1 MSATQ
6 THPNPKHVV
15 AGASV
20 AAVLAIV
27 GSALVTLALGPITPP
42 PWEGFER
49 EGFERAV
56 VGADVEREPLC
67 RNIFDESGSLCT
79 SVETPPTPPEIE
91 SCDGTPRLVG
101 LVFDVD
107 EDRSLALFEGYGPR
121 AEGEQVGASTV
132 VAIHDDEAWLVT
144 TTSRCRLGL
153 FDRSRREAITAEP
166 PAPASIPRPVPRD
179 VVSQVLQNPSLL
191 GSARVVQSR
200 DGFRVYGVRAG
211 ELLYDAGLRNG
222 DVLLRIGDLVISNP
236 EDLLRAYTE
245 YRDATQLEVVVHRRG
260 TEQRLRVSTR

>member
-1 MSATQ
+1 MSTLQ

-42 PWEGFER
+42 PWEGFQH
-49 EGFERAV
+49 AV
-56 VGADVEREPLC
+56 AASDVERDPLC
-67 RNIFDESGSLCT
+67 RNIFDESGSLCST
-79 SVETPPTPPEIE
+79 VEPPEPPGELE
-91 SCDGTPRLVG
+91 SCAGQPRLVG

-107 EDRSLALFEGYGPR
+107 EDRSLALFDGYGPR
-121 AEGEQVGASTV
+121 AKGEQVGPSTV

-153 FDRSRREAITAEP
+153 FDRSSRQQVTEEP
-166 PAPASIPRPVPRD
+166 AAPSSRPVPVPRD
-179 VVSQVLQNPSLL
+179 VVRQVIDDPSLL
-191 GSARVVQSR
+191 GRARLVPSR
-200 DGFRVYGVRAG
+200 DGFRVYGVRSG

-222 DVLLRIGDLVISNP
+222 DSLQRIGEREIREPD
-236 EDLLRAYTE
+236 DLLTAYAE
-245 YRDATQLEVVVHRRG
+245 YRDASSLEVVVQRRG
-260 TEQRLRVSTR
+260 VEQVLRVRAD